1 VPPKASKKTKIA
13 LNFFQCDKNT
23 PINSKKK
30 KKKTKNKKILIFFSL
45 KRKQQCFHFI
55 LFKFSLFLNFFMK
68 GILVIGGTLTS
79 FDSLE
84 GTLSQLKVWQTLSI
98 RW

>member
-1 VPPKASKKTKIA
+1 LKEKKTQK
-13 LNFFQCDKNT
+13 Q
-23 PINSKKK
+23 
-30 KKKTKNKKILIFFSL
+30 KILIFFSL

-55 LFKFSLFLNFFMK
+55 FSKFSFSFLIFFIK
-68 GILVIGGTLTS
+68 GILVIGGMLTS

-84 GTLSQLKVWQTLSI
+84 GTLSQLKIWQTLSI